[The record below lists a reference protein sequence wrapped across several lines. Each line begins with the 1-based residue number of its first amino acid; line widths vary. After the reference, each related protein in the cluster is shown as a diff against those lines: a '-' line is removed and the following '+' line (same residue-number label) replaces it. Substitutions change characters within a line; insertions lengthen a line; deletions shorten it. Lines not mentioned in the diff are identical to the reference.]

1 MARVDIKVVLLGQ
14 QSVGT
19 TFALPISPEAA
30 REPAVPV
37 YLGVDPLRSL
47 QANLACWIAT

>member
-19 TFALPISPEAA
+19 TFAVPFSPQAA
-30 REPAVPV
+30 RELAVPA
-37 YLGVDPLRSL
+37 YLAVDPLWSL
-47 QANLACWIAT
+47 QANLACWIAI